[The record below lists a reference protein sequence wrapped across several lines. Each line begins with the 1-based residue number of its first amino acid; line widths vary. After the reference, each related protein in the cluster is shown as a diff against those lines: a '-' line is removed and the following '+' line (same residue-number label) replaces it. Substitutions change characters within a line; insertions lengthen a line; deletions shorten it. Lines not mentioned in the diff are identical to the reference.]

1 MCRFILYGLRA
12 HALRL
17 SGCWVSVRRSTSSYF
32 DRVAIL
38 TDIFSQTNVGQ
49 KVFFAFIYSLLP
61 LCLQYNLRTREPQW
75 LPPLPLQLLGR
86 ITLPAT
92 IIPHTVLRSLQ
103 YRCPNKVI
111 FPPPPQLLSVITPL
125 SIYYYPVTTFYSF
138 CFHLAAYSKAN
149 KKELHHF
156 EWVSWLGPTVMYNY
170 LSQALDLFARGAL
183 HGRLE
188 RVSLRDNAVVLV
200 LGALRNE
207 RCRLRH
213 ET

>member
-1 MCRFILYGLRA
+1 VRDGAPARSPARRHFTIFSRFLAFMFTTRRFATGPRRVAQCAPVFFCLVLIDRSCTHFFFDCCVCRFNLYGLRA

-38 TDIFSQTNVGQ
+38 TDYFFSNKCGT
-49 KVFFAFIYSLLP
+49 KKSFFAFIYSLLP

-111 FPPPPQLLSVITPL
+111 LPLPPPQLLSVITPL
-125 SIYYYPVTTFYSF
+125 SIYYYPVTTFF
-138 CFHLAAYSKAN
+138 
-149 KKELHHF
+149 
-156 EWVSWLGPTVMYNY
+156 
-170 LSQALDLFARGAL
+170 LFL
-183 HGRLE
+183 FP
-188 RVSLRDNAVVLV
+188 SS
-200 LGALRNE
+200 
-207 RCRLRH
+207 CIQ
-213 ET
+213 